1 MEKELIE
8 LYGINREHASMID
21 KMPEPQ
27 RSRKLEELREW
38 RITKKIDWSNN
49 V

>member
-8 LYGINREHASMID
+8 LYGINREHALMID

-38 RITKKIDWSNN
+38 RLITKMEF
-49 V
+49 